1 MLTDF
6 QNFFTSRLSS
16 KFLTKQW
23 LNILPYLK
31 RVATLPCEMFMLKNR
46 NDPQLNEAN
55 FHARFSHSKHLFK
68 NIHQWCWHHFV
79 QRQKDIYS
87 DHTEKT
93 RRMTDCTQIPQPRRK
108 TSRQNACA
116 YKQRSVTDGIS
127 RRVTSGWH
135 YISLI
140 LVDHG
145 FKFNEAYYRNMM
157 MLQYSSY
164 PHTPRFQA
172 SSSSFSR
179 TVPRRTVRFR
189 QSTFPP

>member
-1 MLTDF
+1 VIKYPTIPQTCRYTTLWNVYA
-6 QNFFTSRLSS
+6 QKS
-16 KFLTKQW
+16 QW
-23 LNILPYLK
+23 PT
-31 RVATLPCEMFMLKNR
+31 AEWSALPCKTQPLKTLVQKYSPMMLASFCSATKR
-46 NDPQLNEAN
+46 YLQC
-55 FHARFSHSKHLFK
+55 SH
-68 NIHQWCWHHFV
+68 W
-79 QRQKDIYS
+79 
-87 DHTEKT
+87 KT

-157 MLQYSSY
+157 MLQYSSC

-179 TVPRRTVRFR
+179 TVPGAQCASGNQLFLRNFAKCWAILKIPSKQTL
-189 QSTFPP
+189 Q